1 MCVLF
6 FDPVH
11 CVGHDVGRLRVCMF
25 MFSVPVFACLFSH
38 GLQYKCVQV

>member
-11 CVGHDVGRLRVCMF
+11 CVGHDVGWLCVCMF
-25 MFSVPVFACLFSH
+25 YVFSACVRLS
-38 GLQYKCVQV
+38 LSAWLVV